1 MLMRH
6 ALDRLAAAEEIAG
19 HVGRQHAVNAL
30 GAQALHRTL
39 GKEDPGV
46 VDQRRQR
53 LAHAVNRLKHRHHL
67 RFIADV
73 RPQRRGFA
81 ARRQNGIHHL
91 GGGVNVVMVIDRHGI
106 PFLRQ
111 QQRRRPAYSAARA
124 AYQIDSHTFP
134 PKNKGAA
141 APLKV

>member
-1 MLMRH
+1 MPMRH
-6 ALDRLAAAEEIAG
+6 ALYRLTTTEEVAG
-19 HVGRQHAVNAL
+19 DVGGQHAVNTL

-39 GKEDPGV
+39 GKQDPGV

-53 LAHAVNRLKHRHHL
+53 LAHAVDRLKHRHHL

-111 QQRRRPAYSAARA
+111 QQRRRPAYAAARA
-124 AYQIDSHTFP
+124 ANKSYSHTFP
-134 PKNKGAA
+134 PKK
-141 APLKV
+141 

>member
-1 MLMRH
+1 MPMRH
-6 ALDRLAAAEEIAG
+6 ALYRLTTTEEVAG
-19 HVGRQHAVNAL
+19 DVGGQHAVNTL

-39 GKEDPGV
+39 GKQDPGI
-46 VDQRRQR
+46 VDQCRQR
-53 LAHAVNRLKHRHHL
+53 FAHAVNRLKHRHHL
-67 RFIADV
+67 RFIADI

-81 ARRQNGIHHL
+81 ARFNNGIDHF
-91 GGGVNVVMVIDRHGI
+91 GGGVNVVMIINRDGI

-111 QQRRRPAYSAARA
+111 QQRRRPAYAAARA
-124 AYQIDSHTFP
+124 ANKSYRHTFP